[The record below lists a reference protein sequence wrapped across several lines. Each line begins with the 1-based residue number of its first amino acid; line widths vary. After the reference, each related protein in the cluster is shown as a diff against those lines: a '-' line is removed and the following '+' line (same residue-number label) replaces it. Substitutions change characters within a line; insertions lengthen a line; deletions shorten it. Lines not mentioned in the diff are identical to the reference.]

1 MDESDTE
8 VAARNFQQASA
19 LQIWE
24 SHIHSFVELCPPSVS
39 CASKPGAQPG
49 KDLANLTVGVKDI
62 IDVQGIP
69 TRNGSDA
76 CRDAEPAIVD
86 AAVVASLRC
95 AGARIVGKT
104 TTTEFAF
111 TDPTDCRNPYDL
123 TRTPGGSSS
132 GSGAAV
138 AAGIVDIALGTQTAG
153 SLCRPAAYCGVVG
166 LKPTYGVLPTTGVT
180 PLAKSFD
187 SVGVIASS
195 VEIARKAFIAMA
207 DLQSLQKY
215 NQAERNKELTVVRTL
230 LPTETLATTET
241 LHAFQDTSTAIDKVL
256 NQQSPPVKDLTIKAN
271 VADIVSA
278 HRTVMNAEAA
288 QAHTHLMHSN
298 CVTLL
303 RPKFRAGLE
312 AGAMVSATELE
323 DARGLLS
330 VAKENFWSQ
339 LTGVDIVLTLAVPD
353 AAPLI
358 DGTTGFQDWLT
369 PWTVFGGP
377 LVCLPWG
384 MDSLGRPRSIMLA
397 AQPGRDMQLLAMA
410 QRVER
415 LAPVL
420 PRPTAPALTTAAFS

>member
-1 MDESDTE
+1 MDKSNNQ
-8 VAARNFQQASA
+8 VSSSRSLSA
-19 LQIWE
+19 LQMWE
-24 SHIHSFVELCPPSVS
+24 HHIHSFVELCPQPNSTAS
-39 CASKPGAQPG
+39 IPDSKP
-49 KDLANLTVGVKDI
+49 KEDLTNITVGVKDI

-69 TRNGSDA
+69 TRNGSEA
-76 CRDAEPAIVD
+76 CRHAEPATAD
-86 AAVVASLRC
+86 ATVVASLRR
-95 AGARIVGKT
+95 AGARVIGKT

-123 TRTPGGSSS
+123 KRSPGGSSS

-138 AAGIVDIALGTQTAG
+138 AAEIIDMALGTQTAG

-187 SVGVIASS
+187 TVGIIARSVK
-195 VEIARKAFIAMA
+195 IARKGFIIMA
-207 DLQSLQKY
+207 DPTPPKSSNEPK
-215 NQAERNKELTVVRTL
+215 RNNEITVVRSL

-241 LHAFQDTSTAIDKVL
+241 LHAFHNASTAIGNVL
-256 NQQSPPVKDLTIKAN
+256 NQQSTSIKDLTIKAN

-278 HRTVMNAEAA
+278 HRTVMNTEAA
-288 QAHTHLMHSN
+288 QAHSLLMHSN

-312 AGAMVSATELE
+312 AGAKVSATELE

-330 VAKENFWSQ
+330 LAKEEFWLQ

-353 AAPLI
+353 AAPLM

-384 MDSLGRPRSIMLA
+384 LDSLRRPKSIMLA
-397 AQPGRDMQLLAMA
+397 AQPGHDMQLLAMA
-410 QRVER
+410 ER
-415 LAPVL
+415 LEQLAPFL
-420 PRPTAPALTTAAFS
+420 PRPATPPLTTTPLN